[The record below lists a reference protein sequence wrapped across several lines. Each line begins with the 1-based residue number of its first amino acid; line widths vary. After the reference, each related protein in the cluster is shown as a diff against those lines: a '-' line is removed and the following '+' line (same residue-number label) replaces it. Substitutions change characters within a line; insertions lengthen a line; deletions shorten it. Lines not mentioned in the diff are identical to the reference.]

1 MTNELLWFGLMI
13 LCYLAVLLIYKLFG
27 RKGLFAWVAMSIILA
42 NIQVMKTI
50 QIFGLVTAEGNIVYS
65 SIFFVSDILNE
76 VYGKNEARKAVYV
89 GFFVLVMTTVIM
101 QVTLMFIPDSSDT
114 MAPHLAAIFGFMPRI
129 ALASLAAYICS
140 QMYDVWMYAF
150 IKKYHGRKL
159 LWLRSNVSVIF
170 SQLIDNTMFT
180 LIAFYGIF
188 SWDIILQIYVTSLM
202 LKIIVS
208 FVDTPFLG
216 SPPITR
222 CFSQEPLPSS

>member
-1 MTNELLWFGLMI
+1 MINELLWFGLI
-13 LCYLAVLLIYKLFG
+13 IFCYLAVLLIYKLFG

-50 QIFGLVTAEGNIVYS
+50 QIFGLVTREGNIVYS
-65 SIFFVSDILNE
+65 SIFFVSAILNE
-76 VYGKNEARKAVYV
+76 IYGKKEARKAVFV
-89 GFFVLVMTTVIM
+89 GFFVFITMTVIM

-129 ALASLAAYICS
+129 ALASLTAYICS

-150 IKKYHGRKL
+150 HKKISGRKL
-159 LWLRSNVSVIF
+159 LWFRSNVSVIL

-188 SWDIILQIYVTSLM
+188 TWDIIIQIYVTSLM
-202 LKIIVS
+202 LKVIVS
-208 FVDTPFLG
+208 FVDTPFLYWAR
-216 SPPITR
+216 SVKP
-222 CFSQEPLPSS
+222 EDD

>member
-76 VYGKNEARKAVYV
+76 VYGKKEARKAVYV

-150 IKKYHGRKL
+150 MKKYHGRRL

-188 SWDIILQIYVTSLM
+188 SWDIIIQIYVTSLI

-208 FVDTPFLG
+208 FVDTPFLYVARNIK
-216 SPPITR
+216 P
-222 CFSQEPLPSS
+222 EDD

>member
-76 VYGKNEARKAVYV
+76 VYGKKEARKAVYV

-150 IKKYHGRKL
+150 MKKYHGRRL

-170 SQLIDNTMFT
+170 SQLIDNTLFT
-180 LIAFYGIF
+180 IIAFYGIF
-188 SWDIILQIYVTSLM
+188 SWDIILQIYVTSLI

-208 FVDTPFLG
+208 FVDTPFLYLARNIK
-216 SPPITR
+216 P
-222 CFSQEPLPSS
+222 EDD

>member
-114 MAPHLAAIFGFMPRI
+114 MPPHLTAIFGFMPRI

-180 LIAFYGIF
+180 IIAFYGIF

-208 FVDTPFLG
+208 FVDTPFLYLARNIK
-216 SPPITR
+216 P
-222 CFSQEPLPSS
+222 EDD

>member
-114 MAPHLAAIFGFMPRI
+114 MAPHLTAIFGFMPRI

-208 FVDTPFLG
+208 FVDTPFLYLARNIK
-216 SPPITR
+216 P
-222 CFSQEPLPSS
+222 EDD

>member
-76 VYGKNEARKAVYV
+76 VYGKKEARKAVYV

-101 QVTLMFIPDSSDT
+101 QVTLMFVPDSSDT

-129 ALASLAAYICS
+129 ALASLAAYMCS

-170 SQLIDNTMFT
+170 SQLIDNTIFT
-180 LIAFYGIF
+180 IIAFYGIF

-208 FVDTPFLG
+208 FVDTPFLYVARNIK
-216 SPPITR
+216 P
-222 CFSQEPLPSS
+222 EDD

>member
-150 IKKYHGRKL
+150 MKKYHGRKL

-170 SQLIDNTMFT
+170 SQLIDNTLFT
-180 LIAFYGIF
+180 IIAFYGIF
-188 SWDIILQIYVTSLM
+188 SWDIILQIYVTSLI

-208 FVDTPFLG
+208 FVDTPFLYLARNIK
-216 SPPITR
+216 P
-222 CFSQEPLPSS
+222 EDD

>member
-76 VYGKNEARKAVYV
+76 VYGKKEARKAVYV

-170 SQLIDNTMFT
+170 SQLIDNTIFT
-180 LIAFYGIF
+180 IIAFYGIF

-208 FVDTPFLG
+208 FVDTPFLHVARNIK
-216 SPPITR
+216 P
-222 CFSQEPLPSS
+222 EDD

>member
-76 VYGKNEARKAVYV
+76 VYGKKEARKAVYV

-114 MAPHLAAIFGFMPRI
+114 MAPHLTAIFGFMPRI

-188 SWDIILQIYVTSLM
+188 SWDIIIQIYVTSLM

-208 FVDTPFLG
+208 FVDTPFLYVA
-216 SPPITR
+216 
-222 CFSQEPLPSS
+222 

>member
-76 VYGKNEARKAVYV
+76 VYGKKEARKAVYV

-101 QVTLMFIPDSSDT
+101 QVTLMFVPDSSDT

-129 ALASLAAYICS
+129 ALASLAAYMCS

-170 SQLIDNTMFT
+170 SQLIDNTLFT
-180 LIAFYGIF
+180 IIAFYGIF

-208 FVDTPFLG
+208 FVDTPFLYVARNIK
-216 SPPITR
+216 P
-222 CFSQEPLPSS
+222 EDD

>member
-150 IKKYHGRKL
+150 MKKYHGRRL

-188 SWDIILQIYVTSLM
+188 SWDIIIQIYVTSLI

-208 FVDTPFLG
+208 FVDTPFLYVARNIK
-216 SPPITR
+216 P
-222 CFSQEPLPSS
+222 EDD

>member
-1 MTNELLWFGLMI
+1 MINELLWFGLMI
-13 LCYLAVLLIYKLFG
+13 FCYLAVLLIYKLFG

-76 VYGKNEARKAVYV
+76 VYGKKEARKAVYV

-170 SQLIDNTMFT
+170 SQLIDNTIFT
-180 LIAFYGIF
+180 IIAFYGIF

-208 FVDTPFLG
+208 FVDTPFLYVARNIK
-216 SPPITR
+216 P
-222 CFSQEPLPSS
+222 EDD

>member
-114 MAPHLAAIFGFMPRI
+114 MAPHLTAIFGFMPRI

-180 LIAFYGIF
+180 IIAFYGIF

-208 FVDTPFLG
+208 FVDTPFLYVARNIK
-216 SPPITR
+216 P
-222 CFSQEPLPSS
+222 EDD

>member
-208 FVDTPFLG
+208 FVDTPFLYLARNIK
-216 SPPITR
+216 P
-222 CFSQEPLPSS
+222 EDD

>member
-188 SWDIILQIYVTSLM
+188 SWDIILQIYVTSLI

-208 FVDTPFLG
+208 FVDTPFLYLARNIK
-216 SPPITR
+216 P
-222 CFSQEPLPSS
+222 EDD

>member
-76 VYGKNEARKAVYV
+76 VYGKKEARKAVYV

-140 QMYDVWMYAF
+140 QMYDIWMYAF

-180 LIAFYGIF
+180 IIAFYGIF

-208 FVDTPFLG
+208 FVDTPFLYLARNIK
-216 SPPITR
+216 P
-222 CFSQEPLPSS
+222 EDD

>member
-76 VYGKNEARKAVYV
+76 VYGKKEARKAVYV

-101 QVTLMFIPDSSDT
+101 QVTLMFIPNSSDT

-180 LIAFYGIF
+180 IIAFYGIF

-208 FVDTPFLG
+208 FVDTPFLYLARNIK
-216 SPPITR
+216 P
-222 CFSQEPLPSS
+222 EDD

>member
-50 QIFGLVTAEGNIVYS
+50 QIFGLVTGVGNIVYS

-150 IKKYHGRKL
+150 MKKYHGRKL

-170 SQLIDNTMFT
+170 SQLIDNTIFT

-188 SWDIILQIYVTSLM
+188 SWDIIIQIYVTSLI

-208 FVDTPFLG
+208 FVDTPFLYLARNIK
-216 SPPITR
+216 P
-222 CFSQEPLPSS
+222 EDD

>member
-50 QIFGLVTAEGNIVYS
+50 QIFGLVIAEGNIVYS

-76 VYGKNEARKAVYV
+76 VYGKKEARKAVYV

-170 SQLIDNTMFT
+170 SQLIDNTLFT
-180 LIAFYGIF
+180 IIAFYGIF

-208 FVDTPFLG
+208 FVDTPFLYVARNIK
-216 SPPITR
+216 P
-222 CFSQEPLPSS
+222 EDD

>member
-76 VYGKNEARKAVYV
+76 VYGKKEARKAVYV

-150 IKKYHGRKL
+150 MKKYHGRRL

-170 SQLIDNTMFT
+170 SQLIDNTIFT

-188 SWDIILQIYVTSLM
+188 SWDIIIQIYVTSLI

-208 FVDTPFLG
+208 FVDTPFLYVARNIK
-216 SPPITR
+216 P
-222 CFSQEPLPSS
+222 EDD

>member
-76 VYGKNEARKAVYV
+76 VYGKKEARKAVYV

-101 QVTLMFIPDSSDT
+101 QVTLMFVPDSSDT

-129 ALASLAAYICS
+129 ALASLAAYMCS

-170 SQLIDNTMFT
+170 SQLIDNTIFT
-180 LIAFYGIF
+180 IIAFYGVF

-208 FVDTPFLG
+208 FVDTPFLYVARNIK
-216 SPPITR
+216 P
-222 CFSQEPLPSS
+222 EDD

>member
-76 VYGKNEARKAVYV
+76 VYGKKEARKAVYV

-150 IKKYHGRKL
+150 MKKYHGRRL

-170 SQLIDNTMFT
+170 SQLIDNTIFT

-188 SWDIILQIYVTSLM
+188 SWDIIIQIYVTSLI

-208 FVDTPFLG
+208 FVDTPFLYLARNIK
-216 SPPITR
+216 P
-222 CFSQEPLPSS
+222 EDD

>member
-140 QMYDVWMYAF
+140 QMYDIWMYAF

-180 LIAFYGIF
+180 IIAFYGIF

-208 FVDTPFLG
+208 FVDTPFLYLARNIK
-216 SPPITR
+216 P
-222 CFSQEPLPSS
+222 EDD

>member
-76 VYGKNEARKAVYV
+76 VYGKKEARKAVYV

-208 FVDTPFLG
+208 FVDTPFLYLARNIK
-216 SPPITR
+216 P
-222 CFSQEPLPSS
+222 EDD

>member
-1 MTNELLWFGLMI
+1 MTNEVLWFGLMI

-76 VYGKNEARKAVYV
+76 VYGKKEARKAVYV

-208 FVDTPFLG
+208 FVDTPFLYVARNIK
-216 SPPITR
+216 P
-222 CFSQEPLPSS
+222 EDD

>member
-76 VYGKNEARKAVYV
+76 VYGTKEARKAVYV

-170 SQLIDNTMFT
+170 SQLIDNTIFT

-208 FVDTPFLG
+208 FVDTPFLYVARNIK
-216 SPPITR
+216 P
-222 CFSQEPLPSS
+222 EDD

>member
-76 VYGKNEARKAVYV
+76 VYGKKEARKAVYV

-150 IKKYHGRKL
+150 MKKYHGRRL

-170 SQLIDNTMFT
+170 SQMIDNTMFT

-188 SWDIILQIYVTSLM
+188 SWDIIIQIYVTSLI
-202 LKIIVS
+202 LKVIVS
-208 FVDTPFLG
+208 FVDTPFLYLARNIK
-216 SPPITR
+216 P
-222 CFSQEPLPSS
+222 EDD

>member
-114 MAPHLAAIFGFMPRI
+114 MAPHLTAIFGFMPRI

-170 SQLIDNTMFT
+170 SQLIDNTIFT

-208 FVDTPFLG
+208 FVDTPFLYLARNIK
-216 SPPITR
+216 P
-222 CFSQEPLPSS
+222 EDD

>member
-202 LKIIVS
+202 LKIMVS
-208 FVDTPFLG
+208 FVDTPFLYLARNIK
-216 SPPITR
+216 P
-222 CFSQEPLPSS
+222 EDD

>member
-1 MTNELLWFGLMI
+1 MINELLWFGLMI
-13 LCYLAVLLIYKLFG
+13 FCYLAVLLIYKLFG

-50 QIFGLVTAEGNIVYS
+50 QIFCLVTAEGNIVYS

-76 VYGKNEARKAVYV
+76 VYGKKEARKAVYV

-114 MAPHLAAIFGFMPRI
+114 MAPHLTAIFGFMPRI

-180 LIAFYGIF
+180 IIAFYGIF

-208 FVDTPFLG
+208 FVDTPFLYLARNIK
-216 SPPITR
+216 P
-222 CFSQEPLPSS
+222 EDD

>member
-76 VYGKNEARKAVYV
+76 VYGKKEARKAVYV

-170 SQLIDNTMFT
+170 SQLIDNTLFT
-180 LIAFYGIF
+180 IIAFYGIF

-208 FVDTPFLG
+208 FVDTPFLYVARNIK
-216 SPPITR
+216 P
-222 CFSQEPLPSS
+222 EDD

>member
-13 LCYLAVLLIYKLFG
+13 LCYLAVLLIYKLIG

-76 VYGKNEARKAVYV
+76 VYGTKEARKAVYV

-170 SQLIDNTMFT
+170 SQLIDNTLFT
-180 LIAFYGIF
+180 IIAFYGIF

-208 FVDTPFLG
+208 FVDTPFLYLARNIK
-216 SPPITR
+216 P
-222 CFSQEPLPSS
+222 EDD

>member
-76 VYGKNEARKAVYV
+76 VYGKKEARKAVYV

-150 IKKYHGRKL
+150 MKKYHGRKL

-180 LIAFYGIF
+180 IIAFYGIF

-208 FVDTPFLG
+208 FVDTPFLYLARNIK
-216 SPPITR
+216 P
-222 CFSQEPLPSS
+222 EDD